1 MKSFN
6 KLAAF
11 GLAITICTLAY
22 GTSAMGQEDAKA
34 TGDVDQAAL
43 FSRPMIDLGCVVSDV
58 DAAVKFYTT
67 AIGFK
72 EVKGFSVDAEFATAV
87 GLTNQKKLDVRVIK
101 LGDGDG
107 ATQLKL
113 LQISDDSQKPKND
126 FIHSSLGFSY
136 LSIYVKD
143 MDAAIERLE
152 SAGAKPVAQPK
163 PIPGTPVALV
173 LVRDPDGNLI
183 ELIGPLA
190 DQAHKQ

>member
-1 MKSFN
+1 MKSLNPFVICAPAIMISF
-6 KLAAF
+6 LASA
-11 GLAITICTLAY
+11 
-22 GTSAMGQEDAKA
+22 TSALGQDETKSAQ
-34 TGDVDQAAL
+34 VQDQAAL
-43 FSRPMIDLGCVVSDV
+43 FSRPMIDLGCVVSDA

-87 GLTNQKKLDVRVIK
+87 GLTDQKKLDVRVLK
-101 LGDGDG
+101 LGDGKG
-107 ATQLKL
+107 ATALKL
-113 LQISDDSQKPKND
+113 LQISGDSQKPKND

-143 MDAAIERLE
+143 IDAAMRRLE
-152 SAGAKPVAQPK
+152 SAGAQPVAQPK

-183 ELIGPLA
+183 ELIGPMA
-190 DQAHKQ
+190 EGGQN

>member
-6 KLAAF
+6 KLVAF
-11 GLAITICTLAY
+11 GIAITICFLAC
-22 GTSAMGQEDAKA
+22 GNSVMGQDDSKA
-34 TGDVDQAAL
+34 TGTVDQAAL
-43 FSRPMIDLGCVVSDV
+43 FSKPMIDLGCVVSDA

-87 GLTNQKKLDVRVIK
+87 GLTDQKKLDVRVLK
-101 LGDGDG
+101 LGDGEG
-107 ATQLKL
+107 ATALKL
-113 LQISDDSQKPKND
+113 LQITDDSQKPKND

-143 MDAAIERLE
+143 MDAAMKRLE
-152 SAGAKPVAQPK
+152 SAGVKSVAQPK
-163 PIPGTPVALV
+163 PIPSTPVALV

-183 ELIGPLA
+183 ELIGPMA
-190 DQAHKQ
+190 DKE

>member
-1 MKSFN
+1 MFA
-6 KLAAF
+6 LA
-11 GLAITICTLAY
+11 LMTCTLVFQ
-22 GTSAMGQEDAKA
+22 TSTFGQDATEA
-34 TGDVDQAAL
+34 NQDQAAF

-87 GLTNQKKLDVRVIK
+87 GLTDQKKLDVRVLK

-107 ATQLKL
+107 ATALKL
-113 LQISDDSQKPKND
+113 LQIDGESQKPKNE

-143 MDAAIERLE
+143 LDAAIARLE
-152 SAGAKPVAQPK
+152 SAGVKPIAQPK
-163 PIPGTPVALV
+163 PIPVAPVALV

-183 ELIGPLA
+183 ELIGPTSETSG
-190 DQAHKQ
+190 QN